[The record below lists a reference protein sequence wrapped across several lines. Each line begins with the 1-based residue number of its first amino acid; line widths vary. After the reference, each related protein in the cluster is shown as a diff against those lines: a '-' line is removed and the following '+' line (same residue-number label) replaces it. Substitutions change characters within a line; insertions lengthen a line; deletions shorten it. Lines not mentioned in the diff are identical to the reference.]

1 MVAKQKNI
9 PTKIYIYKEKNIMKF
24 NLIRLFFVAVISL
37 CIVGLY
43 TISRTALAGENNTNS
58 GSGHDYWK
66 DHDGNSDDKTS
77 VHGKKKR
84 NPKKEWQTRGNKNI
98 DAKKHFLGTTNA
110 ADLVIKTD
118 NNEKM
123 RVTTDGD
130 VGIGVTNPQGKLD
143 VGERTDP
150 VGGTCPIGYN
160 HVDYNEDGFIDEGEC
175 WRGMIVKN
183 GTVGIGT
190 VSPTLTLDV
199 NGQIRIRGG
208 SPFAGAVLT
217 SDSFGNASWMSVI
230 IDDDDS
236 DPTNELQTMSLEGT
250 NLTIENGNTVDL
262 SPLQNG
268 STTDNQTLALTGT
281 NLSIE
286 DGNTVDLAALS
297 GTDTDN
303 QALTFSG
310 TSLSIEDG
318 NSVDLAS
325 LSGTDTD
332 DQTLTFTGT
341 SLSIAD
347 GNTVDLAALSGT
359 NTDNQDLTSATLS
372 GTLLSINIEGGS
384 GTAVDLS
391 SLQDGSGTDDQTLTF
406 SGTNLSIADGNT
418 VDLAALSGTNTDN
431 QDLTSATLSGTLLSI
446 NIEGGS
452 GTAVDLSSLQD
463 GSGTDD
469 QSLTF
474 DGTSLTIESGN
485 TVDLA
490 ALSGTDTDDQTLEF
504 SGTSLTIVDGNTVDL
519 AALSGT
525 NTDNQDLTSAT
536 LSGTLLSI
544 NIEGGSGTAVD
555 LSSLQDGSGTD
566 DQDLTGSSL
575 VGTLLNIDIEDGTG
589 TSVDLEPLRLWSSGT
604 STDIHYDPG
613 NVGIGTTGPPTH
625 KLTLEGANGF
635 GLINSLSTL
644 RVEIAYD
651 SDGSWIDVNNAAGT
665 PVAFLGADNEDG
677 TGYLGVGQGTIST
690 VAPYE
695 ELDRVSIWGG
705 GGIFVKNNSDVSLV
719 NILSSAG
726 YGWVDLFDATGSSR
740 VTLNGDQGAIKLHK
754 NGKDGVFLHSNGF
767 ARIRNDAYATLEL
780 IGDDDNTGTEAANI
794 TMSLDGGNE
803 SWTMGTTNPE
813 TNFEQAG
820 FFLSHYDAFGTGTA
834 YAAMSIQGGT
844 STTSPTM
851 AKGIWF
857 NAESIGGNTGW
868 NAASDARLKKN
879 VSTIENALD
888 IVDNLRGVWFDWKD
902 TEREGRE
909 IGFIAQEVQE
919 ILPEVVNANG
929 KFLGMQYSKITAL
942 LVEAIKELKAENE
955 DLKATLGKSKAGNEN
970 ANSMKENNELK
981 EKLATM
987 EKRLDKYESMMLA
1000 ILNDLPRNKMVN
1012 IEQLMS
1018 DDAQKSVH

>member
-1 MVAKQKNI
+1 
-9 PTKIYIYKEKNIMKF
+9 
-24 NLIRLFFVAVISL
+24 
-37 CIVGLY
+37 
-43 TISRTALAGENNTNS
+43 
-58 GSGHDYWK
+58 
-66 DHDGNSDDKTS
+66 
-77 VHGKKKR
+77 
-84 NPKKEWQTRGNKNI
+84 
-98 DAKKHFLGTTNA
+98 
-110 ADLVIKTD
+110 
-118 NNEKM
+118 
-123 RVTTDGD
+123 
-130 VGIGVTNPQGKLD
+130 
-143 VGERTDP
+143 
-150 VGGTCPIGYN
+150 
-160 HVDYNEDGFIDEGEC
+160 
-175 WRGMIVKN
+175 
-183 GTVGIGT
+183 
-190 VSPTLTLDV
+190 LT
-199 NGQIRIRGG
+199 
-208 SPFAGAVLT
+208 
-217 SDSFGNASWMSVI
+217 
-230 IDDDDS
+230 
-236 DPTNELQTMSLEGT
+236 
-250 NLTIENGNTVDL
+250 
-262 SPLQNG
+262 
-268 STTDNQTLALTGT
+268 
-281 NLSIE
+281 
-286 DGNTVDLAALS
+286 
-297 GTDTDN
+297 
-303 QALTFSG
+303 
-310 TSLSIEDG
+310 
-318 NSVDLAS
+318 
-325 LSGTDTD
+325 
-332 DQTLTFTGT
+332 
-341 SLSIAD
+341 IAD
-347 GNTVDLAALSGT
+347 GNTD
-359 NTDNQDLTSATLS
+359 
-372 GTLLSINIEGGS
+372 
-384 GTAVDLS
+384 
-391 SLQDGSGTDDQTLTF
+391 
-406 SGTNLSIADGNT
+406 
-418 VDLAALSGTNTDN
+418 
-431 QDLTSATLSGTLLSI
+431 
-446 NIEGGS
+446 
-452 GTAVDLSSLQD
+452 
-463 GSGTDD
+463 
-469 QSLTF
+469 
-474 DGTSLTIESGN
+474 
-485 TVDLA
+485 
-490 ALSGTDTDDQTLEF
+490 
-504 SGTSLTIVDGNTVDL
+504 DL

>member
-341 SLSIAD
+341 SLSIA
-347 GNTVDLAALSGT
+347 
-359 NTDNQDLTSATLS
+359 
-372 GTLLSINIEGGS
+372 
-384 GTAVDLS
+384 
-391 SLQDGSGTDDQTLTF
+391 
-406 SGTNLSIADGNT
+406 
-418 VDLAALSGTNTDN
+418 
-431 QDLTSATLSGTLLSI
+431 
-446 NIEGGS
+446 
-452 GTAVDLSSLQD
+452 
-463 GSGTDD
+463 
-469 QSLTF
+469 
-474 DGTSLTIESGN
+474 
-485 TVDLA
+485 
-490 ALSGTDTDDQTLEF
+490 
-504 SGTSLTIVDGNTVDL
+504 DGNTVDL

>member
-286 DGNTVDLAALS
+286 NGNTVDLASLS

-341 SLSIAD
+341 S
-347 GNTVDLAALSGT
+347 
-359 NTDNQDLTSATLS
+359 
-372 GTLLSINIEGGS
+372 
-384 GTAVDLS
+384 
-391 SLQDGSGTDDQTLTF
+391 
-406 SGTNLSIADGNT
+406 LSIADGNT

>member
-286 DGNTVDLAALS
+286 NGNTVDLASLS

-347 GNTVDLAALSGT
+347 GNSVDLSSLSGT

-391 SLQDGSGTDDQTLTF
+391 SLQDGSGTDDQTL
-406 SGTNLSIADGNT
+406 
-418 VDLAALSGTNTDN
+418 
-431 QDLTSATLSGTLLSI
+431 
-446 NIEGGS
+446 
-452 GTAVDLSSLQD
+452 SLV
-463 GSGTDD
+463 
-469 QSLTF
+469 
-474 DGTSLTIESGN
+474 GTSLTIESGN

-525 NTDNQDLTSAT
+525 NTDNQDLT
-536 LSGTLLSI
+536 
-544 NIEGGSGTAVD
+544 
-555 LSSLQDGSGTD
+555 
-566 DQDLTGSSL
+566 GSSL
-575 VGTLLNIDIEDGTG
+575 VGTLLSIDIEDGTG

>member
-286 DGNTVDLAALS
+286 NGNTVDLASLS

-347 GNTVDLAALSGT
+347 GNS
-359 NTDNQDLTSATLS
+359 
-372 GTLLSINIEGGS
+372 
-384 GTAVDLS
+384 VDLS
-391 SLQDGSGTDDQTLTF
+391 S
-406 SGTNLSIADGNT
+406 
-418 VDLAALSGTNTDN
+418 LSGTNTDN

-566 DQDLTGSSL
+566 DQTLTFSGTNLSIADGNTVDLTALSGTNTDNQDLTGSSL
-575 VGTLLNIDIEDGTG
+575 VGTLLSIDIEDGTG

>member
-341 SLSIAD
+341 SL
-347 GNTVDLAALSGT
+347 
-359 NTDNQDLTSATLS
+359 
-372 GTLLSINIEGGS
+372 
-384 GTAVDLS
+384 
-391 SLQDGSGTDDQTLTF
+391 
-406 SGTNLSIADGNT
+406 
-418 VDLAALSGTNTDN
+418 
-431 QDLTSATLSGTLLSI
+431 
-446 NIEGGS
+446 
-452 GTAVDLSSLQD
+452 
-463 GSGTDD
+463 
-469 QSLTF
+469 
-474 DGTSLTIESGN
+474 
-485 TVDLA
+485 
-490 ALSGTDTDDQTLEF
+490 
-504 SGTSLTIVDGNTVDL
+504 TIVDGNTVDL

-566 DQDLTGSSL
+566 DQTLSLVGTSLTIESGNTVDLAALSGTDTDDQTLEFSGTSLTIVDGNTVDLAALSGTNTDNQDLTGSSL
-575 VGTLLNIDIEDGTG
+575 VGTLLSIDIEDGTG